1 MNYSASDF
9 VRRDLLAASTSVPK
23 LRAKL
28 VAAEK
33 RVWDAELIGWDLLA
47 KSWQLDVEAIKARLD
62 ELGAGHERR
71 RRRVAVAPA
80 GTVEEAVCE

>member
-23 LRAKL
+23 RRAKL

-47 KSWQLDVEAIKARLD
+47 QSWQRDVEAIKARLD
-62 ELGAGHERR
+62 ELGGLQGRR
-71 RRRVAVAPA
+71 RRRVAVQ
-80 GTVEEAVCE
+80 EAATA